1 MIKAVVFD
9 IDGTLTDMERQLDP
23 LSMKAISRLDVPAIL
38 ATGNVHCFT
47 RAAAILLGASLT
59 FISENGGVI
68 SYEDGPLEILADVSL
83 CKAAYER
90 LKEVYPLQMFDNRY
104 RVTDIVLKRD
114 FDLEGAIRHLE
125 KYGISVDLL
134 DSEFAVHIKDRSVDK
149 GKALLQVMDR
159 LDLDPE
165 EVAAVGDSRS
175 DLPMFRVAGFSAT
188 VANASS
194 EVKEAADY
202 VSTAKYGKG
211 AYEIVDR
218 MICEG
223 MFQSWSTTTA

>member
-23 LSMKAISRLDVPAIL
+23 LSMKAISRLEVPAIL

-59 FISENGGVI
+59 SISENGGVI
-68 SYEDGPLEILADVSL
+68 SYEDGPPEILADVSL
-83 CKAAYER
+83 CKAAYKR
-90 LKEVYPLQMFDNRY
+90 LKEIYPLKKYDNRY
-104 RVTDIVLKRD
+104 RVTDIVLKQD
-114 FDLEGAIRHLE
+114 FDLERAARHLE
-125 KYGISVDLL
+125 RYDISVDLL
-134 DSEFAVHIKDRSVDK
+134 DSEFAVHIKDRDVDK

-159 LDLDPE
+159 LGLGPE

-175 DLPMFRVAGFSAT
+175 DLPMFQVVGFSAA
-188 VANASS
+188 VANALP
-194 EVKEAADY
+194 EVKDATDY

-223 MFQSWSTTTA
+223 MFQS